1 MSFILARK
9 YGDRIRI
16 FADKKMTVD
25 PKDEAFLIKNIG
37 VENYRKI
44 KALGVVKNVI
54 INQNICVSSAGIL
67 EDFNDLLKYID
78 GNENILSASVSEGD
92 YRDICRTAHNRY
104 QYSCGY
110 ILP

>member
-37 VENYRKI
+37 VENYK
-44 KALGVVKNVI
+44 K
-54 INQNICVSSAGIL
+54 
-67 EDFNDLLKYID
+67 
-78 GNENILSASVSEGD
+78 
-92 YRDICRTAHNRY
+92 
-104 QYSCGY
+104 
-110 ILP
+110 